1 MCKFEFTFTIIFFL
15 KYYIVI
21 IANYYKLE
29 PWGREGGGG
38 EKNMGNNGPKPKNIK
53 ELSKLQ
59 QFSDPSLHFWHL
71 SLEQG
76 KHY

>member
-1 MCKFEFTFTIIFFL
+1 MWLFVFTITIIFFL
-15 KYYIVI
+15 KYSIVI
-21 IANYYKLE
+21 IVNYYKLE
-29 PWGREGGGG
+29 ACGRERGGG
-38 EKNMGNNGPKPKNIK
+38 EKNMGNNGHKPKNIK